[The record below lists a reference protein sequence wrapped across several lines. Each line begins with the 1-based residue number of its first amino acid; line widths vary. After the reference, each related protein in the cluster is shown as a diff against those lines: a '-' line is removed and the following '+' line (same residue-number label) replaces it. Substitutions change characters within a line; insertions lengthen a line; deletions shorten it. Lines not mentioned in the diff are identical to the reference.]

1 MESAP
6 VIDTSESSVAVDI
19 YSASVSDQNTTVDQ
33 LGANRAGVYVEC
45 QHCGHFG
52 YLAIDGLLKHGIGT
66 LVSEA
71 QRSYVCRVCGERNA
85 KLLADR
91 PTSGER
97 ICPKCG
103 RQRWRRVYDL
113 SPKRS
118 CNRCG
123 GPM

>member
-1 MESAP
+1 MADEK
-6 VIDTSESSVAVDI
+6 
-19 YSASVSDQNTTVDQ
+19 TTIAE
-33 LGANRAGVYVEC
+33 LSANRSGVYVEC

-52 YLAIDGLLKHGIGT
+52 YVEVAGLSKHGAQS

-71 QRSYVCRVCGERNA
+71 ERSYVCRVCGERNA
-85 KLLADR
+85 KLLPTR

-113 SPKRS
+113 SPKRT
-118 CNRCG
+118 CTRCG